1 MKAIEAVR
9 ARIAYGYEQVSS
21 STQISGNSGTHEVS
35 CDAGEGESVLGGGIE
50 IVPNGT
56 DTNFATDSRPLDL
69 DTWTVSAEAIGP
81 VKGDWTL
88 TAWATCATALP

>member
-21 STQISGNSGTHEVS
+21 STQISGHSGTHEVS
-35 CDAGEGESVLGGGIE
+35 CDAGEGKSVLGGGIE
-50 IVPNGT
+50 ILPNGT

-69 DTWTVSAEAIGP
+69 ETVSAEAIGP

-88 TAWATCATALP
+88 TAWATCATASN